1 HLAPDGETYGHH
13 HRFGE
18 MALAFA
24 IHEIERREL
33 ARVTN
38 YEEYLALHPPQWEV
52 EIVENTSWSCAHG
65 IERWRADCGCRTG
78 SSPDWTQQ
86 WRAPLRAA
94 LDWLRVEIDVL
105 FEDRAGAFLQDPW
118 AARDAYIDVVLD
130 RSAQRIDEFCLQ
142 YSGRV
147 LAPAE
152 QRIVLKLLEL
162 QRHRLLMFTSCGWFF
177 DELSGLEGTQILR
190 YAARA

>member
-1 HLAPDGETYGHH
+1 
-13 HRFGE
+13 
-18 MALAFA
+18 
-24 IHEIERREL
+24 
-33 ARVTN
+33 
-38 YEEYLALHPPQWEV
+38 
-52 EIVENTSWSCAHG
+52 
-65 IERWRADCGCRTG
+65 
-78 SSPDWTQQ
+78 
-86 WRAPLRAA
+86 
-94 LDWLRVEIDVL
+94 DWLRAEIDVL

-147 LAPAE
+147 LAPTE
-152 QRIVLKLLEL
+152 LQTVLKLLEL

-190 YAARA
+190 YAARAIELAKENGVSLEAEFVERLRRASSNLPEVGDGGQLYLRSVRLTRVDFPRVVANFAMGQILEPTQVYEEPPAFAVQRN